1 LRWLGSDHGYGC
13 VGIWNWGIR
22 IPEQLIWISY
32 TLQTNCKREILS
44 GPTSKSPHAR
54 LFCNLILRLHLTD
67 DRLREI
73 DILLKLGYI
82 PFAMHCL
89 AFAETHSI

>member
-1 LRWLGSDHGYGC
+1 MVTGF
-13 VGIWNWGIR
+13 GIFGGF
-22 IPEQLIWISY
+22 PDSGTAYFHIWISY

>member
-1 LRWLGSDHGYGC
+1 MVTDASGF
-13 VGIWNWGIR
+13 GIGGFGFRTGTAYLDIVYAAN
-22 IPEQLIWISY
+22 E
-32 TLQTNCKREILS
+32 LQTGNSFR

>member
-1 LRWLGSDHGYGC
+1 MVTGF
-13 VGIWNWGIR
+13 GIFGGFGPAFRNSLFGR
-22 IPEQLIWISY
+22 SY